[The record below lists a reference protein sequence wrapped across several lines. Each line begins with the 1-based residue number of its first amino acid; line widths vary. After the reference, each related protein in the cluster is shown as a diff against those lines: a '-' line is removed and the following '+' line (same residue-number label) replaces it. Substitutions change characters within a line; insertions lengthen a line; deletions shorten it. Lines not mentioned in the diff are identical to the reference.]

1 MFLLEVDVI
10 HLTAFGT
17 FLDVPSAVTKMSGD
31 FGFGERFEAVIA
43 NLSGLLG
50 HGFELVSNIFCKLT
64 LYKKR

>member
-17 FLDVPSAVTKMSGD
+17 FFNVPSAVTKMSGY

-50 HGFELVSNIFCKLT
+50 HWF
-64 LYKKR
+64 